1 MGRERVWIGNVNAK
15 QRQLEQ
21 RRDVDCSQSV
31 KPRGRKNALINSARN
46 GARTNAPDYTNIT
59 KESITLTGVLRSNG
73 DDTAENDI
81 SGQGQARQYLLVP
94 LRLVNLFF

>member
-59 KESITLTGVLRSNG
+59 KYLLSGSMFPSYRTKGLLRTTLTGKRHFN
-73 DDTAENDI
+73 
-81 SGQGQARQYLLVP
+81 P
-94 LRLVNLFF
+94 